1 MGKRRQKVR
10 WTAVG
15 ETFYTSGDETSEPQS
30 GNDLE
35 HVKPENHKPA
45 HYYGP
50 RENHGP
56 GGYGGHHRSHHRH
69 YSGGPPPS
77 RRYGSHWNSAPIA
90 PRFERKAAAA
100 QAAAEYA
107 NGFDHNGEGCEFEQL
122 PDGFTKIRSK
132 NLDVLFKRD
141 YYAHKIEMSQSNGSS
156 IKEDGSDPEEGD
168 DEEAQTGEGSGREE
182 SITDGTHHDSTSTPN
197 EKTQAA
203 DGETA
208 KQVVSLPYSP
218 NAAPFIPQ
226 SQASRPNLFLYSP
239 SSNTMIPCEEIIIP
253 NPVMGPEGPMYQ
265 GPSNIY
271 LAFPMDNGGPVNG
284 YIGPQQYMAPPALQH
299 QTSMPYDHYGVPYQ
313 PYHTNE
319 RGGGHHSHDNST
331 YQSSSENGAESHSND
346 STCPHSPP
354 DLSMYSPVTWTDGNG
369 ALNFVQGSAMVPQS
383 QQIWYQNNE
392 CNVPY
397 SGKTVPI
404 PQVNSVGVPSSEKF
418 NGIAQESKSVPMLKE
433 EENPKSVIPGLHP
446 DRLNGKRV
454 QKKKRRK
461 KSLATMVIPEV
472 HRGSSSSEDFFH
484 AQKGAQIDQGSIQ
497 NGTVVGSLMSSSQL
511 SEEDEVTEKVTDSVQ
526 SDSPTPV
533 ITVSPPNTAQDLEA
547 GESALNDQ
555 ALLNQAAQ
563 ELEKVGGKAP
573 AIMTENAV
581 NGLESHCETENAIK
595 SEKPTPSCD
604 FEQLVCEP
612 APIGDPSNDV
622 IKGETNDAPSNVPQ
636 DIVKDGDK
644 EEPENVIAGS
654 GLVESAKNY
663 ASVPEKEE
671 SVKCKD
677 VPQESPQVES
687 DVQCSDASPSLCSPR
702 VAHIT
707 LKEDNL
713 LSSPISCPVLSHKE
727 KVPEQAISK
736 QVAPGEKSNMSK
748 QSPQPTQQ
756 PSPPKKSNSPRLNP
770 KVSKS
775 VSNPTNAT
783 TTTTTSTTTKKTTTA
798 SEIATTPATSLG
810 SELSPKPDHEANKD
824 PCASPDSSLANN
836 SSNVLSSE
844 ASAMKKLYSV
854 VCKEEKPEE
863 KKPLTSKD
871 KGEDQENVPPPKES
885 SEPVKS
891 GRGNKSGR
899 HNRRSKN
906 QMNNSQQSAQ
916 NDKRKEHSVASE
928 LVENEAKATDT
939 PDNGGEWETKKRK
952 NRKAN
957 KANSRHAQQD
967 LVSERSGKAIFD
979 PQPMPLES
987 VVQSEAVEKKTSV
1000 AVSRSEPVVS
1010 DKPTN
1015 GAKPIM
1021 EDREK
1026 SEDTVSIDSKRN
1038 SMKRKKKRSNGQ
1050 APPEKPSIRPV
1061 LVRDGVLDVRS
1072 GMATPKDLEMFA
1084 NRTLVPINSLIVSS
1098 IGHGIQ
1104 NGPMDLG
1111 RIGFGKYSPPDRT
1124 EEIPLSLRQEPLEE
1138 EEMEEAEPTL
1148 GDSSPSDASKSEEQ
1162 ITTECAPTKSSDIDL
1177 D

>member
-35 HVKPENHKPA
+35 HVRPENNHKPA

-50 RENHGP
+50 RENHGQ
-56 GGYGGHHRSHHRH
+56 GGYGGNHRSHHRH

-77 RRYGSHWNSAPIA
+77 RRYGSHWNSAPLA

-107 NGFDHNGEGCEFEQL
+107 NGFDHNGDGCEFEQL

-156 IKEDGSDPEEGD
+156 IKEDGSEPEEGD
-168 DEEAQTGEGSGREE
+168 DEETQTGEGSGREG
-182 SITDGTHHDSTSTPN
+182 SIIDGIPPN
-197 EKTQAA
+197 ANAASKEKVPAA
-203 DGETA
+203 GGETV

-313 PYHTNE
+313 PYHAHE

-354 DLSMYSPVTWTDGNG
+354 DLSMYSPVTWTEGNA
-369 ALNFVQGSAMVPQS
+369 ALNYVQGSPMVPQS

-404 PQVNSVGVPSSEKF
+404 PQVSNMGVASSEKF
-418 NGIAQESKSVPMLKE
+418 NGIAQENKSVAMLKE
-433 EENPKSVIPGLHP
+433 EDNPKSVIPGLHP
-446 DRLNGKRV
+446 DRLNNKRV

-461 KSLATMVIPEV
+461 KSLATMVIPEA
-472 HRGSSSSEDFFH
+472 HRGSSSSEDLFH
-484 AQKGAQIDQGSIQ
+484 AQKGAQADQGSIQ
-497 NGTVVGSLMSSSQL
+497 NGTALGSVMSSAQL
-511 SEEDEVTEKVTDSVQ
+511 SEEDEMTEKVIDSVQ

-533 ITVSPPNTAQDLEA
+533 ITVSPPTTTQDLEA
-547 GESALNDQ
+547 DECAMNDQ

-563 ELEKVGGKAP
+563 ELEKVGDSPP
-573 AIMTENAV
+573 AVVTENAV
-581 NGLESHCETENAIK
+581 NLEESHCETEIAIK
-595 SEKPTPSCD
+595 SENPTPSCD
-604 FEQLVCEP
+604 FEQSVCEP
-612 APIGDPSNDV
+612 ASIGDPSNDV
-622 IKGETNDAPSNVPQ
+622 IQGETYDAPSHVPQ
-636 DIVKDGDK
+636 DLAQEPDVE
-644 EEPENVIAGS
+644 EEPKAIRAES
-654 GLVESAKNY
+654 GATESAPNT
-663 ASVPEKEE
+663 SDPEIVE

-677 VPQESPQVES
+677 IPQELPPQIDS
-687 DVQCSDASPSLCSPR
+687 DVQCSNASSSLSSP
-702 VAHIT
+702 IT
-707 LKEDNL
+707 RKEDNL
-713 LSSPISCPVLSHKE
+713 LSSPMSCPVLSHKE

-736 QVAPGEKSNMSK
+736 QDSLGEKSDLS
-748 QSPQPTQQ
+748 QERSQPTQQ
-756 PSPPKKSNSPRLNP
+756 HPSSPKKSRGSHVKPN
-770 KVSKS
+770 VTKS
-775 VSNPTNAT
+775 VPNT
-783 TTTTTSTTTKKTTTA
+783 TIATSTPTTIPTREITTA
-798 SEIATTPATSLG
+798 PDTSLG
-810 SELSPKPDHEANKD
+810 SELQTKPEHEANKD
-824 PCASPDSSLANN
+824 SSAASTESSLANN

-854 VCKEEKPEE
+854 VCKEEKAEG
-863 KKPLTSKD
+863 KKSPTFKARA
-871 KGEDQENVPPPKES
+871 EDQENVPTPKEP
-885 SEPVKS
+885 EVVKS

-906 QMNNSQQSAQ
+906 QAKNSYPAPQ
-916 NDKRKEHSVASE
+916 KEKPKESLTSSE
-928 LVENEAKATDT
+928 LLDNEIKHTESL
-939 PDNGGEWETKKRK
+939 DNGGEWETKKRK

-957 KANSRHAQQD
+957 KGGSRNSQPD
-967 LVSERSGKAIFD
+967 LIAERASTKVSSD
-979 PQPMPLES
+979 HQPMPLES
-987 VVQSEAVEKKTSV
+987 NPQSEVVEKKTSV
-1000 AVSRSEPVVS
+1000 TVSSKSEPVATN
-1010 DKPTN
+1010 KPTN
-1015 GAKPIM
+1015 GAKPII

-1026 SEDTVSIDSKRN
+1026 SEDTVSLDSKRS
-1038 SMKRKKKRSNGQ
+1038 SMKRKKKRSNVQ
-1050 APPEKPSIRPV
+1050 SSPEKPSIRPV
-1061 LVRDGVLDVRS
+1061 LVRDGVLDIRG
-1072 GMATPKDLEMFA
+1072 GMATPKEMEMFA

-1124 EEIPLSLRQEPLEE
+1124 EEIPLNLRQETLEE
-1138 EEMEEAEPTL
+1138 EEMEEAKAEPTNV
-1148 GDSSPSDASKSEEQ
+1148 DPTKSEDT
-1162 ITTECAPTKSSDIDL
+1162 TTESAPAQSSDIDL